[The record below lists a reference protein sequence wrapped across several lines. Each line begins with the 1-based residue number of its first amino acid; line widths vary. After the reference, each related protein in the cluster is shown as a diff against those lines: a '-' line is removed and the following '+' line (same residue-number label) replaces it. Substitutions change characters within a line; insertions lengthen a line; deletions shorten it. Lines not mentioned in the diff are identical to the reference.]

1 MKRVLLGV
9 LGLCALVLVY
19 ALAVEPNMVT
29 LKSLDLRISG
39 FGEAPVRV
47 VQISDV
53 HMRSLGWRERR
64 VERLVRRA
72 SPDLV
77 AVTGDLVSTT
87 GAAADACRWI
97 RELAG
102 LAPVYFVPGN
112 YTYLVGGEDYISRL
126 AAAGA
131 VVLRNRAL
139 RLTVRG
145 TRFWL
150 LGVDD
155 PSTTRSRLEDA
166 MSDVTGPGPKVLI
179 AHFPTIGEQAS
190 YYGIELVLA
199 GHTHGGQVRL
209 PFAGAVV
216 PFGSALLE
224 KYQRGL
230 YRIDG
235 TTMYVSSGI
244 GTTGVPVRF
253 LCPPEVVLLTLRG
266 GAG

>member
-1 MKRVLLGV
+1 MVG
-9 LGLCALVLVY
+9 LGLCGLLLGY
-19 ALAVEPNMVT
+19 SLAVEPNMVT
-29 LKSLDLRISG
+29 LKSLDLRVAG
-39 FGEAPVRV
+39 LGRVPVRI
-47 VQISDV
+47 VQVSDV
-53 HMRSLGWRERR
+53 HMRSVGWRERR
-64 VERLVRRA
+64 VATLVRQVT
-72 SPDLV
+72 PDLI
-77 AVTGDLVSTT
+77 ALTGDLVSTPDAVA
-87 GAAADACRWI
+87 GACRWI
-97 RELAG
+97 NGLVG
-102 LAPVYFVPGN
+102 LAPVYVVPGN
-112 YTYLVGGEDYISRL
+112 YAYQVGGEDYLSRL

-139 RLTVRG
+139 QLTVREA
-145 TRFWL
+145 RFWL

-166 MSDVTGPGPKVLI
+166 MSDVSGPGPTILL

-190 YYGIELVLA
+190 HCGIDLVLA

-209 PFAGAVV
+209 PVVGAVI

-235 TTMYVSSGI
+235 TTMYVTSGI
-244 GTTGVPVRF
+244 GTTGFPVRF

-266 GAG
+266 GDV